1 MKKYLIYTAVVG
13 DIQTNCYIIHNT
25 ISNEGILIDA
35 GDNYNELMK
44 FMDNK
49 GIKPV
54 AVLCTHGHYDHIN
67 ACLALQERG
76 IKIYISSIDAY
87 KCESSQYNEGYKH
100 YNYIYN
106 PFKADITLNDNDE
119 INLIGIRFKVILC
132 GGHTKGGVSYICEIN
147 KQGYIFCG
155 DTLFKDSYGRYDFY
169 DGDFNQLKVSAN
181 KLLSYPSDYLLMSG
195 HGEPTV
201 VGYEKNNNPIS
212 INRGNYV
219 KLNAGDCTFSND
231 LLDVVKA
238 FSPYVILDEFGAEIN
253 FNYELTDDN
262 FVQTYINCTQFYG
275 NSYEKSFKLEQNL
288 SEIKKKSEI
297 KRYCKISLYNF
308 LSEVLK
314 VKLPYGSLTGI
325 RPTKLYRDLEDE
337 GEDAFQYFLN
347 TLMVSNEK
355 TNFVEEIV
363 NNQKPILSRRNNE
376 IDVFIN
382 IPFCLTRCSYC
393 SFISAEYSKIKK
405 FIPDYVDL
413 LIREINS
420 VKEIVKDNN
429 FSVRAVYVGGGTP
442 TSLEDEYFEKIMA
455 ALDFDCIEFTVEAGR
470 PDTITK
476 TKLDIMKKYKVTR
489 ISVNPQTFNQKTLD
503 KIGRA
508 HTVQEIFE
516 TYKLARNYPFD
527 INMDLIAM
535 LPDESFKDF
544 KYSVD
549 TAISLNPDNITV
561 HTLALKRG
569 SRLTEEGYDNNS
581 LDLPTKMVDYSY
593 EILKKADYSP
603 YYMYK
608 QKYMSGNLENTGY
621 CLKDKQCLYNV
632 DIMEE
637 TNTIIA
643 CGAGGITKV
652 ICNGGILERH
662 ANPKGLDVYL
672 SRNEEII
679 KSKRIFIENLI
690 DKK

>member
-1 MKKYLIYTAVVG
+1 MKKYLIYTAIVG

-25 ISNEGILIDA
+25 ITNEGLLIDA
-35 GDNYNELMK
+35 GDDAKELMQ

-76 IKIYISSIDAY
+76 VKIYIGSIDAY

-106 PFKADITLNDNDE
+106 PFKADVTLNDNDE
-119 INLIGIRFKVILC
+119 INLIGIKFKVVLC
-132 GGHTKGGVSYICEIN
+132 GGHTKGGVSYICELN

-169 DGDFNQLKVSAN
+169 DGDYSELKISAN
-181 KLLSYPSDYLLMSG
+181 KLLAYPSDYLLMCG
-195 HGEPTV
+195 HGEPSV

-212 INRGNYV
+212 FNKGKYI

-231 LLDVVKA
+231 LLDVIKA
-238 FSPYVILDEFGAEIN
+238 FSPHVILDGFGAELN
-253 FNYELTDDN
+253 FSYELTSDN
-262 FVQTYINCTQFYG
+262 CVLTNINCTQFYG
-275 NSYEKSFKLEQNL
+275 NSYKKRFKLEQNL

-297 KRYCKISLYNF
+297 KRFCKISLYSF
-308 LSEVLK
+308 LSEVLN

-325 RPTKLYRDLEDE
+325 RPTKLFRDLEDL

-347 TLMVSNEK
+347 TLMVSREK
-355 TNFVEEIV
+355 TEFIKEIV
-363 NNQKPILSRRNNE
+363 DNQKPILSGKDKE
-376 IDVFIN
+376 VDVFVN

-393 SFISAEYSKIKK
+393 SFISAQYSKIKE

-413 LIREINS
+413 LLREIQS
-420 VKEIVKDNN
+420 VKEIIKDNDL
-429 FSVRAVYVGGGTP
+429 SVRAVYVGGGTP
-442 TSLEDEYFEKIMA
+442 TSLEDEYFEKVMA
-455 ALDFDCIEFTVEAGR
+455 ALDFDCKEFTVEAGR

-476 TKLDIMKKYKVTR
+476 QKLDIMKKYKVNR

-508 HTVQEIFE
+508 HTVEEIFE
-516 TYKLARNYPFD
+516 TYNMAKNYPFA

-535 LPDESFKDF
+535 LPDETFEDF

-569 SRLTEEGYDNNS
+569 SKLTEEGYDNQS
-581 LDLPTKMVDYSY
+581 LNLPTKMVDYSY
-593 EILKKADYSP
+593 DALKKADYSP

-608 QKYMSGNLENTGY
+608 QKYVSGNLENTGY
-621 CLKDKQCLYNV
+621 CRKDKQCLYNV

-643 CGAGGITKV
+643 CGAGGISKV
-652 ICNGGILERH
+652 ICKGGILERH

-672 SRNEEII
+672 SRGEEII
-679 KSKRIFIENLI
+679 SSKRAFIESLI
-690 DKK
+690 AKK